1 MKLLLIITGMS
12 GAGKSTA
19 RSLFEDLGFTCADN
33 MPANL
38 ITAFVNE
45 HDGPFAVVVDS
56 RTPGGDPV
64 EKIAA
69 VAGELKGAARVE
81 TIFLDSSDRAL
92 TRRYGETRRNHPLSR
107 DGDIAGG
114 IERERALL
122 SGLRAAADTVIDT
135 SGFTPHDLRERLS
148 AIAPSGGASVNRTK
162 VNLTSFG
169 FKHGNPADAD
179 MVFDVRMLPNP
190 NFTPE
195 LKPLDGTRREVS
207 EFVFSGGGAAVFLDK
222 AADIIDF
229 VIGAYGGKDK
239 LHINI
244 AVGCTGGRHRS
255 VAVTEALAGRVGG
268 AAREV
273 RVVHRD
279 IGKA

>member
-38 ITAFVNE
+38 IGAFVSE
-45 HDGPFAVVVDS
+45 HKGPFAVVVDS
-56 RTPGGDPV
+56 RTPGGNPL
-64 EKIAA
+64 EKVAA
-69 VAGELKGAARVE
+69 VTDELKGGARVE

-92 TRRYGETRRNHPLSR
+92 ARRYGETRRNHPLSR
-107 DGDIAGG
+107 DGDIAVG
-114 IERERALL
+114 IEKERALL
-122 SGLRAAADTVIDT
+122 SDLRAAADTVIDT

-148 AIAPSGGASVNRTK
+148 ALSPAGGGIK

-169 FKHGNPADAD
+169 FKHGNPQDAD

-195 LKPLDGTRREVS
+195 LKPLDGTRREIRD
-207 EFVFSGGGAAVFLDK
+207 FVFSGGGAARFLDK
-222 AADIIDF
+222 TADIIDF

-239 LHINI
+239 LHINVAI
-244 AVGCTGGRHRS
+244 GCTGGRHRS
-255 VAVTEALAGRVGG
+255 VAVADALAERLKGRP
-268 AAREV
+268 AREV

-279 IGKA
+279 IGKI